1 MANTDLLY
9 LDFLLDYKKY
19 FDIQESCTEG
29 EVNGIEAGLKVKFPR
44 AYRELYL
51 LLGKKRAFRIAPEN
65 GYKFPEYKEMQAG
78 AKEITDSNGITLD
91 YDNIFV
97 FVVFEENA
105 VISFFRLDE
114 GDDPPVY
121 EYEGGSEEP
130 EQVTA
135 HFSDYIKRMGWYE
148 GFVLLKRDKDAG
160 RL

>member
-1 MANTDLLY
+1 MAKTDLLY

-19 FDIQESCTEG
+19 FDISESCTES
-29 EVNGIEAGLKVKFPR
+29 EVNGIEEGLKIKFPR

-51 LLGKKRAFRIAPEN
+51 LLGKKRAFSIASEN
-65 GYKFPEYKEMQAG
+65 GYNFPEYKEMQEG
-78 AKEITDSNGITLD
+78 AKEITDEITLD
-91 YDNIFV
+91 YNNIFV
-97 FVVFEENA
+97 FVVFKENG

-130 EQVTA
+130 EQVSA

-148 GFVLLKRDKDAG
+148 GFLLLKRDKDAG
-160 RL
+160 KL